1 MQASRSV
8 QASGDL
14 VDLRAYV
21 EVLRRRAL
29 LIVIPTILGLGLSLG
44 YSLNQTPVYTATAK
58 VLINPPPGST
68 SQNPNN
74 LISVDTE
81 AQVAASAPIAGA
93 VAKTL
98 GAPLTITQLLNRVSV
113 TTTLDTFVLA
123 ISYSDAEPAQ
133 AALGA
138 NAFAK
143 AYLDFKTQQTQDQVS
158 QQQASIESQLA
169 ELQRGQRQQNRILGK
184 NPPGTVEYRNAQDA
198 LSQISVRLA
207 LLASSLAQLPQI
219 VEPGQIILPAAVPQA
234 PSSPK
239 IPLNAAFGLFLGL
252 LCGVV
257 AALVLNRMD
266 DRVYH
271 EADLQAYLDVPLLAT
286 VPHVKGR
293 ERPRA
298 ANLIMHLEPRSPAAE
313 AYRSIRTNVVRM
325 AQKRHLKV
333 FAFVSPVQ
341 GEGKSMTSANVA
353 AALGQTDSRVL
364 VLSADMRNP
373 TIHEFFL
380 ASNKPGLGEVL
391 EAKIS
396 FAEAVQKTEVG
407 NVWVLSGG
415 DFPPSPVELLQSSE
429 MADLLLA
436 VRQEFDFVLI
446 DCPPV
451 LGLADCLAVLP
462 LVDAVLL
469 VAKAGQ
475 THVGAVVEARDR
487 LERVGVSVEAIIIN
501 DIQVRR
507 GQPGHEAYGYYRTSQ
522 EDLSPEP
529 EESAE
534 ARSSAQRPPK
544 TTIPDGNGSTRGME
558 EERTWTGDEG
568 NRIQRGGR
576 PRKGTANQPVTA
588 GSEPPTSSAD
598 ET

>member
-8 QASGDL
+8 QASGEL

-29 LIVIPTILGLGLSLG
+29 LIVIPTIFGLVLSLG
-44 YSLNQTPVYTATAK
+44 YSLNQTPIYTATAK
-58 VLINPPPGST
+58 VLINPPTGST

-98 GAPLTITQLLNRVSV
+98 GAPLTITQVLNRVSV

-219 VEPGQIILPAAVPQA
+219 VEPGQIILPAAVPKA
-234 PSSPK
+234 PSSPT

-266 DRVYH
+266 DRVYD

-293 ERPRA
+293 HRQRV
-298 ANLIMHLEPRSPAAE
+298 ANLLMHLEPRSPAAE
-313 AYRSIRTNVVRM
+313 AYRSIRTNVASM

-341 GEGKSMTSANVA
+341 GEGKSMTCANVA
-353 AALGQTDSRVL
+353 AALGQTDNRVL

-373 TIHEFFL
+373 TIHEFFF

-391 EAKIS
+391 EGKIS
-396 FAEAVQKTEVG
+396 FGEAVKKTVG

-415 DFPPSPVELLQSSE
+415 DFPPSPVELLQSPE

-469 VAKAGQ
+469 VAKAGR
-475 THVGAVVEARDR
+475 THVGAIVEARDR
-487 LERVGVSVEAIIIN
+487 LERVGVSIEAIIIN

-534 ARSSAQRPPK
+534 ARSLAQQPPK
-544 TTIPDGNGSTRGME
+544 TTIPDGNGSTPGME
-558 EERTWTGDEG
+558 EGRTWTGDEG
-568 NRIQRGGR
+568 NRIRRGGR
-576 PRKGTANQPVTA
+576 ARKGRANQPVTA
-588 GSEPPTSSAD
+588 GSEPSTSSAD